1 MHRAVGR
8 YQGWKISNYLV
19 GLSSSPGIHIS
30 HGSGTFMQGI
40 SCAKSPHSG
49 VNTKYFYP
57 MESVVFKPSILVS
70 RNRTVGATAE
80 RGIGSSR
87 ASLQAGRNGTG
98 KLVGPKSLGGRYLSS
113 KRLMESAFQVLRDL
127 RNENFSLGLFRLGRS
142 AASEKN
148 LLSSSAREH
157 SGEAEFEWSAAL
169 WEAEVSSTEDEICS
183 KSSTV
188 HAQINPAEIPLNVMT
203 DNGSPMATAPVK
215 DAGDPLL
222 LNALEAQGSD
232 QKCAEI
238 VSLKE
243 KPSDFSQ
250 FSTRGIT
257 DLDNQIQ
264 EEAVVEESM
273 SISEFYPKG
282 SPSSD
287 FGDSQQSIEEVVI
300 SSSCDFTKDD
310 GLVRWSDRRE
320 GSEIHSDS
328 LELVPVG
335 ESDEQEE
342 MERLKKLREAV
353 AHHAYQYNTLDD
365 PKISD
370 SAFDA
375 LVREMKQAE
384 ASCANVNDSEPP
396 VVGAPP
402 SPAML
407 KVPHSVPM
415 LSLASVQK
423 EDELVL
429 WHHRLQQKLG
439 PDQKSLQWVVEP
451 KVDGLALS
459 LLYENGKLVCASTR
473 GNGFEGEDVT
483 HNAQNVPNIPQ
494 QLPGSQSSFSRL
506 EVRGEIY
513 MPLKQFEEINALKV
527 QAGEKP
533 FANPRNAA
541 AGSMRLLSSQ
551 KVDHRP
557 LSFVAYNIAKMSFT
571 EPGTDTLKSSLSTPS
586 SQWEALQLLNT
597 LGFLVNED
605 NQIFNSFDSALE
617 YAKSWRNSRASLGY
631 EADGV
636 VFKLNDGATQVLLGD
651 IGGNPRWAVAWKFA
665 ATEVVTVLEAIE
677 LTVGRS
683 GVIIP
688 NARLKPVELGGVS
701 VRRATLHNF
710 KNVKSLGLC
719 EGDHVIVQ
727 RAGDVIPQIV
737 QALVELRPIG
747 AQTWSSPTQC
757 PSCGSELKEE
767 PSKAMVFCQN
777 SNCSSRRSR
786 QVEHF
791 AKSLISGLGPKILT
805 QLQEEGLVVDPAD
818 LYTLNEE
825 ALSNV
830 PRFGK
835 KSAKKLLGA
844 IEESKLKQDWE
855 FIAAL
860 GIPRV
865 GVGISQRLAEHFGG
879 LQGLLNASDEDLLN
893 VPGIGE
899 QTLKAVF
906 DWCRCE
912 SNIGLVSKLLAAGCA
927 RASSYLKSQGVLNS
941 VNIADSVK
949 QDSVGS
955 GTYDQLHEDVEA
967 VAANENSEESRAAAE
982 SNVSQPKLLGKI
994 VVITGNFGS
1003 KDREY
1008 MQALVRL
1015 YGGKVRSSVTSKT
1028 SFVLAGEN
1036 PGLNKI
1042 AACKQLGIDILDW
1055 EKFQNLV
1062 RNS

>member
-19 GLSSSPGIHIS
+19 GLSRNPGIHLS
-30 HGSGTFMQGI
+30 DGPGSFMQGI
-40 SCAKSPHSG
+40 SCAKSPHSR

-57 MESVVFKPSILVS
+57 MESVVFKQSIPVS
-70 RNRTVGATAE
+70 RNKAVGATAE
-80 RGIGSSR
+80 RGVGSSK
-87 ASLQAGRNGTG
+87 APLQVGRNGTRNR
-98 KLVGPKSLGGRYLSS
+98 VGAKSVGGRCLSS

-127 RNENFSLGLFRLGRS
+127 RKDNFSLGLFRLGRS

-148 LLSSSAREH
+148 LLSSNAREH

-183 KSSTV
+183 KSSSGIG
-188 HAQINPAEIPLNVMT
+188 QINPAEIPLNVFT
-203 DNGSPMATAPVK
+203 DSASRVAPGAIE
-215 DAGDPLL
+215 DARDPPPS
-222 LNALEAQGSD
+222 NALEAQGSD
-232 QKCAEI
+232 RNLAEI
-238 VSLKE
+238 VNSKE
-243 KPSDFSQ
+243 KPSELSQ
-250 FSTRGIT
+250 FSTTCII
-257 DLDNQIQ
+257 DPDNHIQ
-264 EEAVVEESM
+264 EEAVVEESTNM
-273 SISEFYPKG
+273 SESYLKG

-287 FGDSQQSIEEVVI
+287 VGDFQQSIEEVVT
-300 SSSCDFTKDD
+300 SSSRDFTEDD
-310 GLVRWSDRRE
+310 GLVRSSDRRE
-320 GSEIHSDS
+320 GSEIHSES
-328 LELVPVG
+328 LALESVG
-335 ESDEQEE
+335 EIDEVEQV
-342 MERLKKLREAV
+342 ERLKKLREAV

-365 PKISD
+365 PQISD

-375 LVREMKQAE
+375 LVREMKEAE
-384 ASCANVNDSEPP
+384 ASFSNGNDSEHP
-396 VVGAPP
+396 VIGAPP
-402 SPAML
+402 SPAMP
-407 KVPHSVPM
+407 KVQHSVPM

-423 EDELVL
+423 EEELVS
-429 WHHRLQQKLG
+429 WHQRLQQKLG
-439 PDQKSLQWVVEP
+439 PDEISLQWVVEP

-459 LLYENGKLVCASTR
+459 LLYEDGKLVRASTR

-483 HNAQNVPNIPQ
+483 LNAQNVSNIPQ
-494 QLPGSQSSFSRL
+494 VLPGSHSSFSTI

-513 MPLKQFEEINALKV
+513 MPLKQFEEINSSKV

-541 AGSMRLLSSQ
+541 AGSMRLLSPQ

-557 LSFVAYNIAKMSFT
+557 LSFVAYNIAKISFT
-571 EPGTDTLKSSLSTPS
+571 EPGTDVPKSSLSTPS
-586 SQWEALQLLNT
+586 SQWEALKLLNT
-597 LGFLVNED
+597 LGFFVNED
-605 NQIFNSFDSALE
+605 NQIFNTFESALE
-617 YAKSWRNSRASLGY
+617 YAKSWRNSRAGLGY

-665 ATEVVTVLEAIE
+665 ATEVVTVLEGIE

-683 GVIIP
+683 GVIVP

-701 VRRATLHNF
+701 IRRATLHNF
-710 KNVKSLGLC
+710 KNVKNLGLC

-727 RAGDVIPQIV
+727 RAGDVIPQVV
-737 QALVELRPIG
+737 QALVELRPVG

-777 SNCSSRRSR
+777 ANCLSRRSR

-791 AKSLISGLGPKILT
+791 AKSLINGLGPKILT
-805 QLQEEGLVVDPAD
+805 QLQEEGLVADPAD
-818 LYTLNEE
+818 LYTLSEE

-865 GVGISQRLAEHFGG
+865 GVGISRRLAEHFGG
-879 LQGLLNASDEDLLN
+879 LQGLLSASDEDILS

-927 RASSYLKSQGVLNS
+927 RAPSYLQSQGVLKS
-941 VNIADSVK
+941 LNIANNAK
-949 QDSVGS
+949 QDSIGM
-955 GTYDQLHEDVEA
+955 GTYDQHDEDVET
-967 VAANENSEESRAAAE
+967 VAGNENSEESRAAAE
-982 SNVSQPKLLGKI
+982 LNVSQQKLLGKI

-1036 PGLNKI
+1036 PGGNKI
-1042 AACKQLGIDILDW
+1042 SACKELGIEILDW
-1055 EKFQNLV
+1055 EKFQSLLGT
-1062 RNS
+1062 S